1 MKPIYP
7 PNPTTKT
14 WNNGPHYPRSTAPQ
28 STSSLHLPPKLAS
41 EDEFAKLD
49 EELTRKVSSLRN
61 LSIRIGDEL
70 REHNTLL
77 SGMTGTFDRSEG
89 FLRSTMSRPP
99 RFVTPGAHANNP
111 APRIGVYVLI
121 TFILISIVLRVGEWS
136 GARDQTALN
145 RKQHVYY
152 HEGSHN
158 SSEAYFVHLV
168 TAIDLLVRLTPIQA
182 DSDLLISADT
192 SYDQLIKYL
201 PPVHRAKCSLKNP
214 LYVFNVSWDEF
225 VEQVGSDVYQLF
237 PYQSSS
243 LGPEQIVLIREQHHD
258 LMMQLP
264 RPVLIVVQPYPDAH
278 ENHRFLLEIFPYRSA
293 EPRYRD
299 AQRAAEQGSPTF
311 EELTVRYATVPEG
324 TDYNEGDSTLSQ
336 PTDHTGPSQP
346 STTRSRFSDGVRSL
360 EPIFNTLAEALFDV
374 LL

>member
-28 STSSLHLPPKLAS
+28 STSSLHSPPKLAP

-77 SGMTGTFDRSEG
+77 SDMTGTFDRSEG
-89 FLRSTMSRPP
+89 FLRSTMSR
-99 RFVTPGAHANNP
+99 
-111 APRIGVYVLI
+111 VLG
-121 TFILISIVLRVGEWS
+121 LGR
-136 GARDQTALN
+136 
-145 RKQHVYY
+145 H
-152 HEGSHN
+152 GSN
-158 SSEAYFVHLV
+158 A
-168 TAIDLLVRLTPIQA
+168 TIDLLVRLTPIQA
-182 DSDLLISADT
+182 DSDLLISADS

-201 PPVHRAKCSLKNP
+201 PSVHRAKCSLKNP

-264 RPVLIVVQPYPDAH
+264 RPVLIVVQPYPGAH
-278 ENHRFLLEIFPYRSA
+278 ENHRFLLEIFPYRLA

-324 TDYNEGDSTLSQ
+324 TDYNEGDSAVSQ
-336 PTDHTGPSQP
+336 PTDHIGPSQP
-346 STTRSRFSDGVRSL
+346 GTTRSRFSDGVRSL

>member
-1 MKPIYP
+1 MGDVLVTALSTEHSGDVDLPSGGKLRKLDYP
-7 PNPTTKT
+7 P
-14 WNNGPHYPRSTAPQ
+14 R
-28 STSSLHLPPKLAS
+28 L
-41 EDEFAKLD
+41 
-49 EELTRKVSSLRN
+49 
-61 LSIRIGDEL
+61 I
-70 REHNTLL
+70 
-77 SGMTGTFDRSEG
+77 
-89 FLRSTMSRPP
+89 
-99 RFVTPGAHANNP
+99 TPGAHANNP
-111 APRIGVYVLI
+111 APRIGAYVLI
-121 TFILISIVLRVGEWS
+121 TFILISIILRVGDWS
-136 GARDQTALN
+136 GSRDQTALK
-145 RKQHVYY
+145 RRQHVYY
-152 HEGSHN
+152 HEGSQN

-182 DSDLLISADT
+182 DSDLLISTDT

-201 PPVHRAKCSLKNP
+201 PAVHQVKCSLKNP

-243 LGPEQIVLIREQHHD
+243 LGPEQIVLTREQHHD

-264 RPVLIVVQPYPDAH
+264 RPVLIVVQPYPDAY
-278 ENHRFLLEIFPYRSA
+278 ENYRFLLEIFPYRSV

-299 AQRAAEQGSPTF
+299 AQRAADKGSLTF

-324 TDYNEGDSTLSQ
+324 ADYNEGDSGLNK
-336 PTDHTGPSQP
+336 PIDHTGPSQP
-346 STTRSRFSDGVRSL
+346 GTTRSRFSDGLRSL